1 MNCRCLT
8 FRIYFVLISSHCVNT
23 GSCRSL
29 LGRNKFIYILR
40 GSSEGI
46 NQAPIMLWGSPGATC
61 LKFSFNCKYPDAFW
75 TLVSDQTSFGD
86 LSTKEMRIVQLPQ
99 MRCPLHSSPY
109 PCAELGRFL
118 ELGGRN
124 VKSQVHLPQ
133 KRASNLCSRMKGG
146 SSSFGEREE
155 DMALLQPW
163 KTAFENC

>member
-61 LKFSFNCKYPDAFW
+61 LKFSFNCKYPDAF
-75 TLVSDQTSFGD
+75 LDLGIRSDEFWRSKYQGNEDS
-86 LSTKEMRIVQLPQ
+86 L
-99 MRCPLHSSPY
+99 
-109 PCAELGRFL
+109 A
-118 ELGGRN
+118 
-124 VKSQVHLPQ
+124 
-133 KRASNLCSRMKGG
+133 ASNEVP
-146 SSSFGEREE
+146 F
-155 DMALLQPW
+155 A
-163 KTAFENC
+163 